1 MRCCSVGLLPSDA
14 SLTKRARGA
23 LSPPSRPARRAFM
36 QDASVEQTTRAR
48 LTLFDL
54 RGSKTRA
61 RESSAQMHRSIAACF
76 RFSLWA
82 MTVMF

>member
-1 MRCCSVGLLPSDA
+1 MIMEEAYRGGDMRCCSVGLLPS
-14 SLTKRARGA
+14 
-23 LSPPSRPARRAFM
+23 
-36 QDASVEQTTRAR
+36 DASVEQTTRAR

-54 RGSKTRA
+54 RRGQGARRA
-61 RESSAQMHRSIAACF
+61 RESSAQIHRSIAACF